1 MTARVQ
7 PLALKGAAAVV
18 TGAGSGVG
26 EAVCAALAAAGARL
40 HLIGRREEKLQ
51 RVAEESM
58 AAGAAAAE
66 FSAGDVGDA
75 DFCVRVLASAAAQ
88 FGRLD
93 LLINNAGVIHR
104 QPATATSDAD
114 WARVIRTNLDGVFYL
129 SRAAIQCMRAQSGG
143 GAIVNIASTVGL
155 VGASGLAAYCASKGG
170 VAQLTRALAV
180 ECAPDGVTVNAVC
193 PGAIDTPM
201 LFSEHPP
208 GVDAAEVRA
217 RCAAAIPQGRL
228 ATAAEVARAALFL
241 AAEPH
246 ITGALLPV
254 DGGYTAQ

>member
-1 MTARVQ
+1 MTARAE
-7 PLALKGAAAVV
+7 PLELRDAAAVV

-26 EAVCAALAAAGARL
+26 EAVCMALAAAGARL
-40 HLIGRREEKLQ
+40 HLIGRDPSKL
-51 RVAEESM
+51 RRAAKNSM
-58 AAGAAAAE
+58 QAGAPAAE

-75 DFCVRVLASAAAQ
+75 EFCRRALAAAVER
-88 FGRLD
+88 FDRLD

-104 QPATATSDAD
+104 GTAAATSDAD

-129 SRAAIQCMRAQSGG
+129 SRAAIQRMREQAGG

-155 VGASGLAAYCASKGG
+155 VGAPGMAAYCASKGG

-180 ECAPDGVTVNAVC
+180 ECAPHGITVNAVC

-201 LFSEHPP
+201 LFSERAP
-208 GVDAAEVRA
+208 GVDAATVRA
-217 RCAAAIPQGRL
+217 ECAAAIPQGRL
-228 ATAAEVARAALFL
+228 ANAAEVARAALFL
-241 AAEPH
+241 AVEPH

>member
-1 MTARVQ
+1 MNARIE
-7 PLALKGAAAVV
+7 PRELRGAAAVV

-26 EAVCAALAAAGARL
+26 EAVCEALAAAGARL
-40 HLIGRREEKLQ
+40 WLVGRDETKLR
-51 RVAEESM
+51 RVAENSM
-58 AAGAAAAE
+58 AAGASAAE
-66 FSAGDVGDA
+66 FAAGDVGDS
-75 DFCVRVLASAAAQ
+75 DFCARVLASAAAR

-93 LLINNAGVIHR
+93 ILVNNAGVIHR
-104 QPATATSDAD
+104 APAATTSDAD

-129 SRAAIQCMRAQSGG
+129 SRAAIARMRAQPGG

-155 VGASGLAAYCASKGG
+155 VGAPGLAAYCASKGG

-180 ECAPDGVTVNAVC
+180 ECAADGVTVNAVC
-193 PGAIDTPM
+193 PGAIDTSM

-208 GVDAAEVRA
+208 GVSEAEVRA
-217 RCAAAIPQGRL
+217 RCAATIPQGRL
-228 ATAAEVARAALFL
+228 ASAAEVARAALFL
-241 AAEPH
+241 ATEPH